1 MGTPRTLD
9 ALPLLVTD
17 FILDAIAR
25 AGYLGIFLLMALEN
39 VVPPIPSEVIMGL
52 GGMAVARGDMALVP
66 LIAIG
71 TLGTTVGNYFWYWI
85 GRHVGYERFR
95 PFVERH
101 GRWLTLDWDDVE
113 RIHRFFVKRGH
124 WVIFAFRFMPALR
137 TIISLPAGMAR
148 MPLWKFLLWTFA
160 GSAIWNSMLAG
171 AGLLLGSRFEVL
183 QQYIGPVAIATTV
196 VMVLAYAYRVV
207 TWRPKPQP

>member
-1 MGTPRTLD
+1 M
-9 ALPLLVTD
+9 TD
-17 FILDAIAR
+17 FILNLIAR
-25 AGYLGIFLLMALEN
+25 AGYVGIFLLMALEN
-39 VVPPIPSEVIMGL
+39 VIPPIPSEVIMGL

-71 TLGTTVGNYFWYWI
+71 TAGTTVGNYFWYWI
-85 GRHVGYERFR
+85 GRYVGYQRFR

-113 RIHRFFVKRGH
+113 RLHRFFLKRGH
-124 WVIFAFRFMPALR
+124 WVIFVFRFMPALR

-171 AGLLLGSRFEVL
+171 AGLLLGSRFQVL
-183 QQYIGPVAIATTV
+183 EQYIGPFAIATTAA
-196 VMVLAYAYRVV
+196 MVLAYLYRVV
-207 TWRPKPQP
+207 TWKPKN